1 MLGFEPGSA
10 GCKENALRFV
20 LFLAPLFFV
29 FVFSFTW
36 RGSHLVVLK
45 DYPWLCAQES
55 LLEGSGNHVGCQELN
70 QSPSC
75 VGCMQGKPPYHC
87 AILWPLLFFLFFLG
101 GGKGGDWATPSNSW
115 RCTQKVT
122 PSTAQ
127 GTKKVSGTRLGS
139 REVTEAPERQKPK
152 PLPALPRGPVSC
164 MEGLRW

>member
-75 VGCMQGKPPYHC
+75 VGMQGKPPYHC
-87 AILWPLLFFLFFLG
+87 AILWPLLFFLFFGGGEGRRLGYTQQFLG
-101 GGKGGDWATPSNSW
+101 G
-115 RCTQKVT
+115 V
-122 PSTAQ
+122 
-127 GTKKVSGTRLGS
+127 
-139 REVTEAPERQKPK
+139 
-152 PLPALPRGPVSC
+152 
-164 MEGLRW
+164 LRK